1 MSRILT
7 IILLLIA
14 FAAQAA
20 TSVQSTAPAEWKR
33 FRVSSEHFSVLLPSL
48 PVVIQRGQYGQM
60 PVGIPPFGLPQRKAA
75 NEYGAYAE
83 GVVYLI
89 VYFANPKHDEKLEF
103 FLEKQLKVRE
113 LRNAEIGTANE
124 TSADGRRVLN
134 YEFKSFD
141 FRKKDYYPGALKLVD
156 DKDRA
161 FALIAIG
168 KESTD
173 ASIAQF
179 LKSLEIADKPAGVDV
194 GAGGTNASDVN
205 ESASVVSSSTVSRK
219 LMIIVKPEPSY
230 TEDARRKKLRG
241 SVTLKAV
248 LAASGKVTNIEIVSG
263 VQDFYAPS
271 IAAAGKVC
279 FIPAVKDGR
288 FVSTWVEMVYNFNIY

>member
-1 MSRILT
+1 
-7 IILLLIA
+7 
-14 FAAQAA
+14 
-20 TSVQSTAPAEWKR
+20 
-33 FRVSSEHFSVLLPSL
+33 
-48 PVVIQRGQYGQM
+48 M